1 MLQIPVSIRQS
12 KRVWGLR
19 EGVQDKRTKPQEIC
33 ILLNLGKNINAK
45 TTFNYIYLYCI
56 SEGNDKQNT
65 KNDIKVG

>member
-1 MLQIPVSIRQS
+1 M
-12 KRVWGLR
+12 

-33 ILLNLGKNINAK
+33 ILMNLGKNTNAK
-45 TTFNYIYLYCI
+45 ITFDYIYLYCI